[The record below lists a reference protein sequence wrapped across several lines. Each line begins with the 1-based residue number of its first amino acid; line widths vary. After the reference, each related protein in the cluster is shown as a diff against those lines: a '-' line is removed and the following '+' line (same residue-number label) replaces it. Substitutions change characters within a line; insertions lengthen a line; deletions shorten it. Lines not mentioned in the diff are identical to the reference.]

1 MAKRKRRRDPTI
13 DRVLAPLRTRCP
25 TCGGPL
31 WIAYATTRTVVT
43 RDGPVHF
50 TVKVRRC
57 TTPSCAR
64 YHRPYRPEEEGG
76 WALPHSE
83 FGLDV
88 IAWLGI
94 QRYTAHQTIP
104 ELHQALRARG
114 LDIAERTVTHL
125 VQRYDELLALR
136 LAAQPR
142 LRARLR
148 EQGRVL
154 LALDGLQPDVGHE
167 VVWLLRDCL
176 SGEVLLARS
185 LLSATQEDL
194 TALLRE
200 VQQAL
205 PVPIQAVLSDG
216 QHSIRR
222 AVRAALPG
230 IPHQLCQFHYLREA
244 AKPISEA
251 DRHAKKEL
259 KKQVRGVRPLER
271 QLEARTDPAAHATRA
286 YCLAVRSALTDDGY
300 PPLCAAGLRLYD
312 RLHAIEASL
321 RRVIAATGA
330 PPSCSACRPCSRGGL
345 PRRLPSGPR
354 CAAPTAGYIR
364 RPSYSR
370 MAPTTMCSP
379 YAAPT
384 ASCSPRWRTSGPPW
398 ARWRRPSTTSAP

>member
-1 MAKRKRRRDPTI
+1 MAKRKRRPDPPI
-13 DRVLAPLRTRCP
+13 DRVVEPRRTRCP
-25 TCGGPL
+25 RCEGLL

-43 RDGPVHF
+43 LDGPVRF

-57 TTPSCAR
+57 QTPDCSR

-88 IAWLGI
+88 IAWVGI
-94 QRYTAHQTIP
+94 QRYTAHQTVP

-125 VQRYDELLALR
+125 VQRYEELLALR
-136 LAAQPR
+136 LADQPR

-154 LALDGLQPDVGHE
+154 LALDGLQPDMGHE
-167 VVWLLRDCL
+167 VVWVLRDCL

-194 TALLRE
+194 AALLRE
-200 VQQAL
+200 VQQAV

-230 IPHQLCQFHYLREA
+230 VPHQLCQFHYLREA
-244 AKPISEA
+244 AKPIYEA

-271 QLEARTDPAAHATRA
+271 QLEARTDPAAQAARA

-312 RLHAIEASL
+312 RLHAIDASL
-321 RRVIAATGA
+321 RRVIEPAGA
-330 PPSCSACRPCSRGGL
+330 PPSCTACRRCWLADSLPPRPCGRKSVWPTAGSIGR
-345 PRRLPSGPR
+345 PTCWPMRLARMSSP
-354 CAAPTAGYIR
+354 CAAPTVG
-364 RPSYSR
+364 
-370 MAPTTMCSP
+370 
-379 YAAPT
+379 
-384 ASCSPRWRTSGPPW
+384 CSPRCTRSGLRWEPW
-398 ARWRRPSTTSAP
+398 GRPSRTSAP